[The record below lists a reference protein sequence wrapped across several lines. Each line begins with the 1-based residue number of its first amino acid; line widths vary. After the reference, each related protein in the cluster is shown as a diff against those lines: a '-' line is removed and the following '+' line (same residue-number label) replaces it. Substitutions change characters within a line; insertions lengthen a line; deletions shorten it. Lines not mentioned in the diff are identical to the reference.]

1 MSSTIA
7 FDQESDIEDTLY
19 RAPENNRYC
28 VGTFLGPYGSGPLRA
43 TAMRLAVS
51 LGWRDRTPV
60 DGRAVVRTL
69 SGRVK

>member
-1 MSSTIA
+1 MVGWLAAVRSLAGRLLCVVVETS
-7 FDQESDIEDTLY
+7 FSF
-19 RAPENNRYC
+19 NRKR
-28 VGTFLGPYGSGPLRA
+28 VT

-69 SGRVK
+69 SGRVP